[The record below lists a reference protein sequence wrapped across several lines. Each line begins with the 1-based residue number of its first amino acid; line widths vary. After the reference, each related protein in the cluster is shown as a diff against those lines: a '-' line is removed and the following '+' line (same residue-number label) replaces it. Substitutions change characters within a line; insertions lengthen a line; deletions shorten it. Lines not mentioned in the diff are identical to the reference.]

1 MNYFQSQALAAW
13 DNADSNIGASN
24 SMRKKRPKHLP
35 LRARKVLSK
44 NIMILDSKV
53 EYAGYK

>member
-1 MNYFQSQALAAW
+1 MILAAISVL
-13 DNADSNIGASN
+13 AIVCA
-24 SMRKKRPKHLP
+24 KKRPKRLP